1 MLFILFM
8 KILILL
14 YFMYAWNTSDY
25 RFVCYNFIELITV
38 TVSSIFLEPHGH
50 VGI

>member
-1 MLFILFM
+1 MYEDINFYFI
-8 KILILL
+8 
-14 YFMYAWNTSDY
+14 YTWNASYY
-25 RFVCYNFIELITV
+25 RFVCYNSIELITV